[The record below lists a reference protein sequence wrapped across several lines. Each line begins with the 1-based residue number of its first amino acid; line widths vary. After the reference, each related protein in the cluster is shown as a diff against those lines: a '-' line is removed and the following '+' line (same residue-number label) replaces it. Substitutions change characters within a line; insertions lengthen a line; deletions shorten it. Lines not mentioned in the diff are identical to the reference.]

1 MNEESKEKDG
11 NDDDRGNPLSC
22 PTPHAKDPL
31 LVPTVVPPTKPFK
44 YIEGLPLHWDSVS
57 GYSIT
62 EKLRNMRAALHSG
75 ADPNALDKVRRPE
88 QSMERPLHYA
98 TDVTH
103 FDFMPRYE
111 NLPILELLEFGAD
124 PRMKGMAETRESPLR
139 EVRRI
144 VETNYLRLGESDMKF
159 LMRLW

>member
-1 MNEESKEKDG
+1 
-11 NDDDRGNPLSC
+11 
-22 PTPHAKDPL
+22 
-31 LVPTVVPPTKPFK
+31 
-44 YIEGLPLHWDSVS
+44 
-57 GYSIT
+57 
-62 EKLRNMRAALHSG
+62 MRAALHSG

-139 EVRRI
+139 ERYEVFNAALVVI
-144 VETNYLRLGESDMKF
+144 EEKVNELEVNEAKKAASWTDSCQVS
-159 LMRLW
+159 